1 MGDSPRTGQSLMAR
15 PDYAPC
21 RKWATVGTCDPRAHP
36 HLSRESYPVGMA
48 KSEGGYSGL
57 GGLGRLAAHLGTFV
71 VISSVAGLL
80 LAGLLLPGAASIG
93 ITAKAASDHFED
105 LPDDFQTP
113 TLPQRTQIFA
123 ADGSLIA
130 TTWDENLHGNR
141 IVVPWTQIST
151 AMPEAIVSI
160 EDQRF
165 YQHGGIDLKG
175 TLRALVNDSSGG
187 SLQGGSSIAQQY
199 VKNVLEVEAGENQA
213 AQQAAIAD
221 TVSRKITELKYAI
234 AVEQQ
239 MSKQELLDRYL
250 NIVYFGNDAYG
261 VESAAERYF
270 STSSAKLTV
279 PQAAL
284 LAAIVN
290 SPTMYDPFAHPQE
303 ALTRR
308 NIVIAD
314 MASPSLHYLTAAQAA
329 AFEKTPLDLK
339 PTVPQ
344 NGCITAKGS
353 ASFFC
358 NYVYETFIGDASYGT
373 TTSAR
378 QQMWNEGGLNI
389 TTTMSPKD
397 EAAADTAI
405 SARVKS
411 TDPVASAMVEA
422 TPGTGAIVAM
432 AQSKPMGSAKGETF
446 QNLAADPQH
455 NGTNGYQAG
464 SSFKIF
470 VGLAALEQGISPSMD
485 IDALHTIDDAG
496 TQFAACVKGASSTV
510 TWPTDPKYAPSNDDN
525 TNGPTNMI
533 NGFAQSVNTYFL
545 RLEEK
550 TGLCQP
556 ATIAQSMG
564 VTVDSDTGSGTALE
578 QDVSFTLG
586 TNLITPIEMA
596 EAYATLASDGTY
608 CKPYVLTAV
617 TDSSGKQ
624 WPAQNKQCAHVL
636 DANTVN
642 ELTFMLQGV
651 VKFGTA
657 SPQVPLDG
665 RDVAGKTGTTDSG
678 IETWFDGYT
687 PALAA
692 AVWTGY
698 INPGDY
704 KGQAVKIG
712 GQTFDGQI
720 FGASICA
727 PIFNQAVTAAL
738 SGVPATSFTPPTGFN
753 NSGNAGPGA
762 GATGGAGGAGGNG
775 NGAGNGNGGNN
786 GLFGGVF

>member
-1 MGDSPRTGQSLMAR
+1 
-15 PDYAPC
+15 
-21 RKWATVGTCDPRAHP
+21 
-36 HLSRESYPVGMA
+36 MA
-48 KSEGGYSGL
+48 KSDADYSGW
-57 GGLGRLAAHLGTFV
+57 GGLGRFAAHLGTFV
-71 VISSVAGLL
+71 AISGVAGLL
-80 LAGLLLPGAASIG
+80 LAGGVLPGAASVG
-93 ITAKAASDHFED
+93 LTAKAASDHFED

-113 TLPQRTQIFA
+113 TLPQRTEIYA

-130 TTWDENLHGNR
+130 TTWDEDLHGNR
-141 IVVPWTQIST
+141 VVVPWSQISP

-199 VKNVLEVEAGENQA
+199 VKNVLEVEAGTDKA

-261 VESAAERYF
+261 VEAAAERYF
-270 STSSAKLTV
+270 STTSAKLTP

-290 SPTMYDPFAHPQE
+290 SPTMYDPLQHPAE
-303 ALTRR
+303 ALKRR
-308 NIVIAD
+308 NIVLAD
-314 MASPSLHYLTAAQAA
+314 MALPSLHYLTPQQAA
-329 AFEKTPLDLK
+329 AYEKTSLGLN
-339 PTVPQ
+339 PTTPQ

-373 TTSAR
+373 TEAAR
-378 QQMWNEGGLNI
+378 KTMWQEGGLKI
-389 TTTMSPKD
+389 TTTMVPKN
-397 EAAADTAI
+397 EQAADAAI
-405 SARVKS
+405 GARVKS

-432 AQSKPMGSAKGETF
+432 AQSQPMGSGTGETF
-446 QNLAADPQH
+446 QNLSADPAH

-470 VGLAALEQGISPSMD
+470 VGLAALEQGISPSMP
-485 IDALHTIDDAG
+485 IDAQHKISDVG
-496 TQFAACVKGASSTV
+496 TQFASCVDGSNGNV
-510 TWPTDPKYAPSNDDN
+510 TWKAEPSYAPSNDDN
-525 TNGPTNMI
+525 TDGPTDMI
-533 NGFAQSVNTYFL
+533 DGFANSVNTYFI

-564 VTVDSDTGSGTALE
+564 VTVDNDSGLGKPLE
-578 QDVSFTLG
+578 QDISFTLG
-586 TNLITPIEMA
+586 TNLITPVEMA

-608 CKPYVLTAV
+608 CRPYVITGV
-617 TDSSGKQ
+617 TDTSGKQ
-624 WPAQNKQCAHVL
+624 YPAQSRQCAKVL
-636 DANTVN
+636 DPNTVN
-642 ELTFMLQGV
+642 ELTYMLQGV
-651 VKFGTA
+651 VQHGTA
-657 SPQVPLDG
+657 QGEVPLDG
-665 RDVAGKTGTTDSG
+665 RQVAGKTGTTDSG
-678 IETWFDGYT
+678 VETWFDGYT
-687 PALAA
+687 PSLAA

-698 INPGDY
+698 VKPSDY
-704 KGQAVKIG
+704 KGGEVTIG
-712 GQTFDGQI
+712 GQAYDGQI

-727 PIFNQAVTAAL
+727 PIFNQAMTAAL
-738 SGVPATSFTPPTGFN
+738 SGVAPVDFTAPTGFDN
-753 NSGNAGPGA
+753 
-762 GATGGAGGAGGNG
+762 GGITAPPAGGAAGGAVGGAAGGGNG
-775 NGAGNGNGGNN
+775 NGNGGGPGNGNGNGNGGF
-786 GLFGGVF
+786 FGGIF